1 MVYSFRL
8 EGEENR
14 FQAQSVAAMRET
26 WRRYEKVNSP
36 EAIAFYFS
44 YLRSL
49 LGEENLDQKDIMEA
63 LTGKRNLFSFKTAAE
78 RFKLIENSMRTVY
91 IPLDGTKDLLKQ
103 VAEGNADRNTFRRL
117 GQYAVNV
124 YEQHFMALWEHG
136 CLEEISR
143 NVFVLR
149 DMNQYNED
157 TGLQMEVETGFGYMA

>member
-14 FQAQSVAAMRET
+14 FQAQNVAAMRET

-36 EAIAFYFS
+36 EAIAFYFR

-49 LGEENLDQKDIMEA
+49 LGEENLDQKGIMKA
-63 LTGKRNLFSFKTAAE
+63 LAGNGSLLPFRTVAE

-91 IPLDGTKDLLKQ
+91 IPLDDAESLLEQ
-103 VAEGNADRNTFRRL
+103 VKEGNADRNTFRRL

-124 YEQHFMALWEHG
+124 YEQHFRALWESG
-136 CLEEISR
+136 CLEEISS
-143 NVFVLR
+143 NVFVLWDR
-149 DMNQYNED
+149 NQYNAD
-157 TGLQMEVETGFGYMA
+157 TGLQMEVETGFGITA